1 MQSVGQNS
9 SRRRAAFTLVELL
22 VVIGIIAVLIGILLP
37 ALNKARAAANQTA
50 CLSNERQIVLAAI
63 MHANDDPLRIY
74 IPTFSSGND
83 SLANL
88 WPKYLKN
95 PKVAIC
101 PATENVIDPD
111 HYFPLTAARNR
122 YGMDKVLYDL
132 SHTAD
137 LGAGD
142 TSGGMS
148 YEIWAWY
155 PCDVK
160 STNGILF
167 PSSFAQAPWI
177 QRGVTDKNQAGWG
190 WAPGWSKSGQ
200 QFMIK
205 TTKNVRKPQECI
217 LVIDAD
223 ADKNN
228 QPGHF
233 NNWPD
238 ANANHGDRGSC
249 IGFADGHSAFV
260 PRGQELLETYMKSGN
275 ANPKVI
281 SKKLYNQYWPGLS
294 VTTQTIGGN
303 STQVW
308 TVN

>member
-1 MQSVGQNS
+1 MSNQHVDRGNA
-9 SRRRAAFTLVELL
+9 RRGFTLVELL

-50 CLSNERQIVLAAI
+50 CLSNQRQIVLAAV
-63 MHANDDPLRIY
+63 MHANDDPLHIY
-74 IPTFSSGND
+74 IPTFNSGND
-83 SLANL
+83 NLAVL
-88 WPKYLKN
+88 QPQYIKT

-101 PATENVIDPD
+101 PATDNVVDPD
-111 HYFPLTAARNR
+111 HYFPTATALARFGR
-122 YGMDKVLYDL
+122 EQVLYDM
-132 SHTAD
+132 TRAAP

-142 TSGGMS
+142 ASGGHS

-167 PSSFAQAPWI
+167 PSSFAKAPWI
-177 QRGVTDKNQAGWG
+177 QRGATEKGMAGWK
-190 WAPGWSKSGQ
+190 WPNSWSASDQ

-205 TTKNVRKPQECI
+205 TTKNVRRPQECI

-223 ADKNN
+223 NDGNKT
-228 QPGHF
+228 GHF

-238 ANANHGDRGSC
+238 ANGNHGDRGFN
-249 IGFADGHSAFV
+249 IGFADGHAAFV
-260 PRGQELLETYMKSGN
+260 PRGKGLLEAYLNSGN

-281 SKKLYNQYWPGLS
+281 VKKLYNQVYPGLS

-308 TVN
+308 VVN